1 MAKRVKIVV
10 SDEEAMKDN
19 VTYKKNVV
27 ISIVSLATQEIN
39 GVASISR
46 NSVSVIKSA
55 LSKHINRGIIVDF
68 ENNNNAVI
76 DVFVN
81 VKFGYSVKDVAF
93 RVQENIKSSVESMTE
108 FKVTAVNV
116 HVVGVTFNENDI
128 DFISYL
134 RGFYGEFFWTGFDR
148 NIKVL

>member
-68 ENNNNAVI
+68 ENNNAII

-116 HVVGVTFNENDI
+116 HVVGVTFNESDS
-128 DFISYL
+128 DFIS
-134 RGFYGEFFWTGFDR
+134 
-148 NIKVL
+148 

>member
-10 SDEEAMKDN
+10 SDEDAMKDN

-68 ENNNNAVI
+68 ENNNAMI

-116 HVVGVTFNENDI
+116 HVVGVTFNENDS
-128 DFISYL
+128 DFIS
-134 RGFYGEFFWTGFDR
+134 
-148 NIKVL
+148 

>member
-10 SDEEAMKDN
+10 ADEEENKDN

-39 GVASISR
+39 GIASISR
-46 NSVSVIKSA
+46 SAVSFIKSA
-55 LSKHINRGIIVDF
+55 FSKNVNRGIIVEFTD
-68 ENNNNAVI
+68 NNVNI
-76 DVFVN
+76 EVFVN

-108 FKVTAVNV
+108 FKVTGVNV
-116 HVVGVTFNENDI
+116 HVVGVTFSDTDS
-128 DFISYL
+128 DF
-134 RGFYGEFFWTGFDR
+134 
-148 NIKVL
+148 VV

>member
-10 SDEEAMKDN
+10 EDEESKDN

-39 GVASISR
+39 GIASISR
-46 NSVSVIKSA
+46 NSVSAIKST
-55 LSKHINRGIIVDF
+55 LSKNINRGIIVEF
-68 ENNNNAVI
+68 EEKQAKI

-81 VKFGYSVKDVAF
+81 VKFGYSVRDVSF

-108 FKVTAVNV
+108 FKVSAVNV
-116 HVVGVTFNENDI
+116 HVVGVTFNENDS
-128 DFISYL
+128 DFVS
-134 RGFYGEFFWTGFDR
+134 
-148 NIKVL
+148 